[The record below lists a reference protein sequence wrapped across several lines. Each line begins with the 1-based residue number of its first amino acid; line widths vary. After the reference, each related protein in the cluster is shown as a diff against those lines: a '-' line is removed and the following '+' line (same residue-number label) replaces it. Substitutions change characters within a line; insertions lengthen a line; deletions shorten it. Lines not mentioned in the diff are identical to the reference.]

1 MEMLERMVKLPKEMQ
16 KKEKSKPTRPQATKK
31 REGQQFASRQMR
43 RRMEQQ
49 GIDMDQIDATRV
61 IIECPDKTLVIDQP
75 EVILM
80 KQMGQEMYQIIGD
93 AEEYSSE
100 EFTIEDS
107 VKAENIDPTEEV
119 ISKPVI
125 TENDIMLVAAQANV
139 DREEA
144 NAALIDSDG
153 DIAKAIIYLKNKL

>member
-1 MEMLERMVKLPKEMQ
+1 MVKLPKEMQ

-43 RRMEQQ
+43 RRMQQQ
-49 GIDMDQIDATRV
+49 GIEMDQIDATRV
-61 IIECPDKTLVIDQP
+61 IIECQDKTLVIDQP

-93 AEEYSSE
+93 AEEYSSG
-100 EFTIEDS
+100 EFTIEEGVDANS
-107 VKAENIDPTEEV
+107 LEPTEEV
-119 ISKPVI
+119 ISKLVI
-125 TENDIMLVAAQANV
+125 TENDIMLVAAQAKV
-139 DREEA
+139 DKEEA

-153 DIAKAIIYLKNKL
+153 DIAKAIIYLKNKP

>member
-1 MEMLERMVKLPKEMQ
+1 MLKKMVKLPKEMQ

-43 RRMEQQ
+43 RRMQQQ
-49 GIDMDQIDATRV
+49 GIEMDQIDATRV
-61 IIECPDKTLVIDQP
+61 IIECQDKTLVIDQP

-93 AEEYSSE
+93 AEEYSSG
-100 EFTIEDS
+100 EFTIEEGVDAKS
-107 VKAENIDPTEEV
+107 LEPTEEDV
-119 ISKPVI
+119 SKLVI
-125 TENDIMLVAAQANV
+125 TENDVMLVAAQAKV
-139 DREEA
+139 DKEEA

-153 DIAKAIIYLKNKL
+153 DIAKAIIYLKNKP

>member
-1 MEMLERMVKLPKEMQ
+1 LEILKKMVKLPKEMQ

-43 RRMEQQ
+43 RRMQQQ
-49 GIDMDQIDATRV
+49 GIEMDQIDATRV
-61 IIECPDKTLVIDQP
+61 IIECQDKTLVIDQP

-93 AEEYSSE
+93 AEEYSSG
-100 EFTIEDS
+100 EFTIE
-107 VKAENIDPTEEV
+107 EGIDEKSLEPTEETF
-119 ISKPVI
+119 SKPVI
-125 TENDIMLVAAQANV
+125 TENDIMLVAAQAKV
-139 DREEA
+139 DKEEA

-153 DIAKAIIYLKNKL
+153 DIAKAIIFLKNKP